1 MIGPTGVPDTK
12 SMKGSPTTP
21 LDGTATHSAWPDRR
35 LPWYVFMGFLLAL
48 WTLPGLLYSVQ
59 IYEIGVR
66 IDPYFRFR
74 EAVFH
79 ALPVWWL
86 WVPLTPPIWL
96 LARRLPIRGAHGS
109 RNIVVHV
116 VASAV
121 VACVVVLASSWWFS
135 LVLTPIEDR
144 PTGFSEWIWTLFH
157 STSLHLYFLSYW
169 LILGAVHIVDYE
181 RRLRSEA
188 LARTQLDALAA
199 KARVQML
206 TQQVQ
211 PHFLFNALNAL
222 STLILRKDTATAQ
235 RMVTALG
242 DFLRAMLRMGEA
254 HLVPLRDEL
263 ALLSTYLAVEKVRW
277 GDRLAVRT
285 EVEPGVEGALVP
297 TLLLQPLA
305 ENAVRHGIATSEAG
319 GEVCLRAGRIGEKL
333 RVELE
338 NDGTGLSSE
347 WRQRAEQ
354 RVGLSNTRRRL
365 AHLFAEYE
373 LRLEDLTDGR
383 VRVVLEIPLSLAEED
398 HPAVHAEPAVGAG
411 RPA

>member
-1 MIGPTGVPDTK
+1 
-12 SMKGSPTTP
+12 MKGSPTIAP
-21 LDGTATHSAWPDRR
+21 GGAATKSAWPERR
-35 LPWYVFMGFLLAL
+35 LPWYGLMGFLLAL
-48 WTLPGLLYSVQ
+48 WTLPGLLYSLQ

-66 IDPYFRFR
+66 SDAHFLFRQ
-74 EAVFH
+74 AMLH
-79 ALPVWWL
+79 ALPVWWA
-86 WVPLTPPIWL
+86 WVPLTPLIWI

-109 RNIVVHV
+109 RNIVLHV
-116 VASAV
+116 VASAI
-121 VACVVVLASSWWFS
+121 VASVVVLVSSWWFS
-135 LVLTPIEDR
+135 MVLTPIAER
-144 PTGFSEWIWTLFH
+144 TLTFREWIWAIFH
-157 STSLHLYFLSYW
+157 STSLHLHVLSYW

-181 RRLRSEA
+181 RRLRSEE

-199 KARVQML
+199 NARVQML
-206 TQQVQ
+206 TQQIQ

-242 DFLRAMLRMGEA
+242 DFLRATLRTGET

-277 GDRLAVRT
+277 GDRLALRT

-319 GEVCLRAGRIGEKL
+319 GEVFLRAGRIGERL

-338 NDGTGLSSE
+338 NDGTGLSSD

-365 AHLFAEYE
+365 AHLFPEYE
-373 LRLEDLTDGR
+373 LRLEDMTNGR
-383 VRVVLEIPLSLAEED
+383 VRVVLEIPLCLAEGER
-398 HPAVHAEPAVGAG
+398 PVVVAEPAVGAG

>member
-1 MIGPTGVPDTK
+1 MIGPTGVSDTK

-21 LDGTATHSAWPDRR
+21 PDGTATHSAWPDRR

-86 WVPLTPPIWL
+86 WVPLTPPIWI
-96 LARRLPIRGAHGS
+96 LARKLPIRGAHGS
-109 RNIVVHV
+109 RNIIVHV
-116 VASAV
+116 VASAI

-242 DFLRAMLRMGEA
+242 DFLRAMLRTGEA

-277 GDRLAVRT
+277 GDRLALRT
-285 EVEPGVEGALVP
+285 EIEPAVEGALVP

-305 ENAVRHGIATSEAG
+305 ENAVRHGIATSEEG

-333 RVELE
+333 RIELE
-338 NDGTGLSSE
+338 NDGTGLSSD

-354 RVGLSNTRRRL
+354 RVGLSNTRQRL
-365 AHLFAEYE
+365 AHLFPEYE
-373 LRLEDLTDGR
+373 LRLEDLTHGR

-398 HPAVHAEPAVGAG
+398 HPAVQAEAAVGAG

>member
-1 MIGPTGVPDTK
+1 
-12 SMKGSPTTP
+12 
-21 LDGTATHSAWPDRR
+21 
-35 LPWYVFMGFLLAL
+35 MGFLLAL

-66 IDPYFRFR
+66 IDPSFQFS
-74 EAVFH
+74 EAVWH

-86 WVPLTPPIWL
+86 WVPLTPPIWR
-96 LARRLPIRGAHGS
+96 LARRLPIRGDHGS

-169 LILGAVHIVDYE
+169 VILGAVHIVDYE
-181 RRLRSEA
+181 RRLRSEE

-199 KARVQML
+199 NARVQML

-242 DFLRAMLRMGEA
+242 DFLRAMLRTGEA

-319 GEVCLRAGRIGEKL
+319 GEVFLRAGRIGERL
-333 RVELE
+333 RVEVE
-338 NDGTGLSSE
+338 NDGTGLSSD

-365 AHLFAEYE
+365 AHLFPEYE
-373 LRLEDLTDGR
+373 LRLEDMTDGR
-383 VRVVLEIPLSLAEED
+383 VRVVLEIPLCLAEED
-398 HPAVHAEPAVGAG
+398 RPVVVAEPAVGAG

>member
-1 MIGPTGVPDTK
+1 M
-12 SMKGSPTTP
+12 
-21 LDGTATHSAWPDRR
+21 
-35 LPWYVFMGFLLAL
+35 PWYVFMGFLLAL

-66 IDPYFRFR
+66 VDPHFHFR

-96 LARRLPIRGAHGS
+96 LARRLPIRGVHGS

-116 VASAV
+116 VASAM
-121 VACVVVLASSWWFS
+121 VASVVVLVSSWWFS
-135 LVLTPIEDR
+135 IVVTPIAER
-144 PTGFSEWIWTLFH
+144 TLAFTEWIWAIFH

-169 LILGAVHIVDYE
+169 LILGAVHIVDFE
-181 RRLRSEA
+181 RRLRREE

-211 PHFLFNALNAL
+211 PHFIFNALNAL

-242 DFLRAMLRMGEA
+242 DFLRATLRTGEA
-254 HLVPLRDEL
+254 NLVPLRDEL
-263 ALLSTYLAVEKVRW
+263 ALLSTYLTVEKVRW
-277 GDRLAVRT
+277 GDRLAFRT

-305 ENAVRHGIATSEAG
+305 ENAVRHGIATSEVG
-319 GEVCLRAGRIGEKL
+319 GEVCVRAGRIGERL

-338 NDGTGLSSE
+338 NDGTGLSSD

-354 RVGLSNTRRRL
+354 RVGLSNTRQRL
-365 AHLFAEYE
+365 AHLFPGHE
-373 LRLEDLTDGR
+373 LRLEDMTNGR
-383 VRVVLEIPLSLAEED
+383 VRVVLEIPLCLAED
-398 HPAVHAEPAVGAG
+398 HPVVAAELAVGAG
-411 RPA
+411 RSA